1 MESIKYGER
10 QRQSSLQPL
19 LLVNSTRI
27 IIYTGA
33 NGKWGDY
40 SNKKIPYEITT
51 RFFEQNH
58 WKID

>member
-1 MESIKYGER
+1 MESIKYGKR

-40 SNKKIPYEITT
+40 SNKKIP
-51 RFFEQNH
+51 
-58 WKID
+58 